1 MPVRKTFAASLLAL
15 TVALGAGP
23 GHADGNAGAYLAA
36 RIAATD
42 SDYRAAAEYFTRAL
56 VLDPSNLG
64 LMEGALSSFVSAGDT
79 DRAIPIAR
87 RIIQT
92 APESQLANLVLIARA
107 AEVGDWES
115 LLADLGAGQSV
126 GPLFDGLARAW
137 ALVGAGR
144 VNDALAAFDEVA
156 ANPGVGAFG
165 LYHKALALASVGD
178 FEGAADMFSG
188 AAGPQVR
195 LTRRG
200 NIAFAEVLS
209 QIDRGA
215 EGAEILDR
223 AFGPNPDG
231 FIAELRRQLAAGA
244 PLPYSGI
251 TSAREG
257 IAEAAF
263 SIAGALN
270 GEAADAYTLI
280 YVRIA
285 QYLDPSHVDA
295 VLLAGG
301 LLDNLGQYGLSAEV
315 YGSVSEDHPFFP
327 VAEIGRAHAMRDAGD
342 PDGAIAVL
350 EALATAHPDLGLAHV
365 TLGDMLRRE
374 ERFAEAT
381 LAYDRAIALIRSE
394 EEAQWIVYFS
404 RGITHE
410 REDRWPEAE
419 ADFRKALELSPRP
432 AAGAELPRLFLR
444 RDADE
449 PRRGAAMIERAVAAQ
464 PESGYIVDSLGWVLY
479 RLGRYDEALVQMERA
494 VELLPVDPVVN
505 DHLGDVYWAVGRKR
519 EAEFQWHRALSF
531 IGMGESNDATAR
543 PHPPQARDRARRGS
557 WPRRAR
563 RRSGS
568 RMTTVRVFAPA
579 KVNLTLHVIGRRADG
594 YHLLDSLVTFADVGD
609 ELLVAPG
616 RGGLTLTVRGP
627 EAAGVPADATNLALK
642 AAAILAEERGAAVDL
657 VKNLPAASGIGGGS
671 ADAAAALRAMMAL
684 RGIGRTA
691 LATKAADLGA
701 QAREILALGAD
712 VPMCLFPRPLRARGI
727 GERVDAVALP
737 TVAAVLVNPRL
748 PVSTPEVFRTL
759 DRRDNAPMPERLPA
773 LGDSAVLAEWLGGQ
787 RNDLEAA
794 AIRVQP
800 VVATVLAAL
809 GATQGCLL
817 ARMSGSGATCFG
829 IYGSPSEAARAAAR
843 IRAERP
849 GWWVTETLLGDQ
861 TARAVPVPA

>member
-64 LMEGALSSFVSAGDT
+64 LLEGALSSFVAAGDT
-79 DRAIPIAR
+79 PRAVPIAR

-92 APESQLANLVLIARA
+92 APTSQLANLVLIAEA
-107 AEVGDWES
+107 AQDGEWEQ
-115 LLADLGAGQSV
+115 LLADLEAGQSV

-381 LAYDRAIALIRSE
+381 LAYDRAIALIGTE
-394 EEAQWIVYFS
+394 EEAQWVVYFS
-404 RGITHE
+404 RGITLE
-410 REDRWPEAE
+410 REDRWPAAE
-419 ADFRKALELSPRP
+419 ADFRKALELYPDQPQVLNYLGYSLV
-432 AAGAELPRLFLR
+432 EMKTNL
-444 RDADE
+444 DE
-449 PRRGAAMIERAVAAQ
+449 ALSMIERAVAAQ

-479 RLGRYDEALVQMERA
+479 RLGRYDEALVHMERA

-531 IGMGESNDATAR
+531 VGMGESTDAE
-543 PHPPQARDRARRGS
+543 PDRIRR
-557 WPRRAR
+557 
-563 RRSGS
+563 
-568 RMTTVRVFAPA
+568 
-579 KVNLTLHVIGRRADG
+579 KLEIG
-594 YHLLDSLVTFADVGD
+594 LD
-609 ELLVAPG
+609 
-616 RGGLTLTVRGP
+616 
-627 EAAGVPADATNLALK
+627 
-642 AAAILAEERGAAVDL
+642 
-657 VKNLPAASGIGGGS
+657 
-671 ADAAAALRAMMAL
+671 
-684 RGIGRTA
+684 
-691 LATKAADLGA
+691 
-701 QAREILALGAD
+701 
-712 VPMCLFPRPLRARGI
+712 
-727 GERVDAVALP
+727 
-737 TVAAVLVNPRL
+737 
-748 PVSTPEVFRTL
+748 
-759 DRRDNAPMPERLPA
+759 
-773 LGDSAVLAEWLGGQ
+773 AVLAEEGAPPL
-787 RNDLEAA
+787 
-794 AIRVQP
+794 RV
-800 VVATVLAAL
+800 ADDN
-809 GATQGCLL
+809 G
-817 ARMSGSGATCFG
+817 
-829 IYGSPSEAARAAAR
+829 
-843 IRAERP
+843 
-849 GWWVTETLLGDQ
+849 
-861 TARAVPVPA
+861 